1 MLPGGAGPLNKLL
14 EMFITFFKIG
24 AFTFGGG
31 WAMLPIM
38 EREFVDNRQWIS
50 KEDYV
55 DILAVA
61 QSFPGV
67 LAVNTSTFIGRRL
80 FGLKGAFAAVLGVSL
95 PSFLII
101 LLIAIFFREFRSN
114 PYVDLAMQGIN
125 AAVPA
130 LIIVATRSL
139 MRSVRK
145 TRYNY
150 AVIIIA
156 SILLIT
162 PLIKG
167 ILGLDFPF
175 PDGHPLAVILGAALL
190 GIYRY
195 RDRG

>member
-1 MLPGGAGPLNKLL
+1 
-14 EMFITFFKIG
+14 MFVTFVKIG

-38 EREFVDNRQWIS
+38 EREFVETKKWIS
-50 KEDYV
+50 KDDYV

-80 FGLKGAFAAVLGVSL
+80 FGLKGAFAAVIGVSL

-101 LLIAIFFREFRSN
+101 LLIAIFFMEFRSN
-114 PYVDLAMQGIN
+114 YYVDLAMKGIN

-150 AVIIIA
+150 T
-156 SILLIT
+156 ILLIATLLLVT
-162 PLIKG
+162 P
-167 ILGLDFPF
+167 ILMRITGVSFPF
-175 PDGHPLAVILGAALL
+175 PNVHPVAVILGSALL
-190 GIYRY
+190 GIIRY
-195 RDRG
+195 RKGVL